1 MTTPQVDLIQPLA
14 HNVVNT
20 RFERLPGDAVKY
32 TKLGFLDTIGVML
45 AGSQSAGCQAA
56 IDLVKQWGG
65 KKESTILIH
74 GGKVPSPNAA
84 LVNSVM
90 ARALD
95 FDYVYLRG
103 MHLGASSI
111 PTALAV
117 AERQGGV
124 SGKEFLAAVIAGEDL
139 ALRIHLATAYTGFDP
154 SGVCMVFGT
163 AAIAAK
169 LLGATEE
176 QMLDALGLAFHRA
189 AGSFQANI
197 DGSLAVRFI
206 QGFTSKNG
214 VEAAL
219 LAQRGIT
226 GGINILQGVWGY
238 FNLFSKAKLDPQQV
252 LTGLGQNYWGSTIWF
267 KRFPSCGATLAAT
280 DATLALVSENNINPD
295 EIKEV
300 NVKFFGESSL
310 LLVGKPFESRRYP
323 QVDAQFNVR
332 YCVASAIVRKDSRL
346 EYFRPE
352 SVSDRR
358 VQALV
363 TKVNP
368 TVDKEVKEMGGLHG
382 STIVEIVMN
391 DGKQYRK
398 YVKYTKGLPDNPLSE
413 EEIRRK
419 FDYCLKQAPV
429 TLPDKNINRIVKM
442 VDHLE
447 DVADVTDII
456 DLLVVS

>member
-1 MTTPQVDLIQPLA
+1 MTTPQPDLIQPLA
-14 HNVVNT
+14 RNVIST
-20 RFERLPGDAVKY
+20 RYEQLPGDVVKY
-32 TKLGFLDTIGVML
+32 AKLGFLDTIGVML

-65 KKESTILIH
+65 KKESTILVH

-95 FDYVYLRG
+95 YDYVYLRG
-103 MHLGASSI
+103 MHLGASSV

-154 SGVCMVFGT
+154 TGVCMVFGT
-163 AAIAAK
+163 AAIAAR

-176 QMLDALGLAFHRA
+176 QMIDALGLAFHRA

-206 QGFTSKNG
+206 QGFISKDG
-214 VEAAL
+214 IEAAL
-219 LAQRGIT
+219 LAQRGVS
-226 GGINILQGVWGY
+226 GGINTLQGVWGY
-238 FNLFSKAKLDPQQV
+238 FNLFSKARLDPPEV
-252 LTGLGQNYWGSTIWF
+252 LKGLGQNYRGSAIWF
-267 KRFPSCGATLAAT
+267 KRFPSCGATLSAT
-280 DATLALVSENNINPD
+280 DATLELVSENDINPD

-300 NVKFFGESSL
+300 LVKMYGESSL

-323 QVDAQFNVR
+323 EVDAQFSVR

-346 EYFRPE
+346 EYFRLE

-363 TKVNP
+363 NKVHP
-368 TVDKEVKEMGGLHG
+368 VVDKEVKEMGGIHG
-382 STIVEIVMN
+382 SIIIEIVMN
-391 DGKQYRK
+391 DGKRYRK
-398 YVKYTKGLPDNPLSE
+398 FAKYPKGLPYNPLSE

-429 TLPDKNINRIVKM
+429 KLPRKNVNQLVKM

-447 DVADVTDII
+447 DVTDVTDII
-456 DLLVVS
+456 DLLVVA